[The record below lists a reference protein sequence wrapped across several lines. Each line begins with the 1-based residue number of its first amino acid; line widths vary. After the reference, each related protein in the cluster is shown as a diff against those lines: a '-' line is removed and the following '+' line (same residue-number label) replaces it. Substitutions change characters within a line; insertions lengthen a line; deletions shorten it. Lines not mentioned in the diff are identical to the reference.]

1 MHGLVSSI
9 MNQIELKKTKISKCK
24 FIDQKKKKVSN
35 QTKNFWFGLVWF
47 IRFQTHNRN
56 FKLQNPD

>member
-35 QTKNFWFGLVWF
+35 QTKNF
-47 IRFQTHNRN
+47 
-56 FKLQNPD
+56 